1 MLVAQNNNPFDFMG
15 GPKAPPVEMM
25 GGPMDKRKKALD
37 IARFLKTDI
46 DPSDPYAIYTPKQL
60 FPPYAAGKGLIMR
73 DKQFEKEA
81 YKFLTGFDVDLV
93 KRRSSNN
100 YGQN

>member
-37 IARFLKTDI
+37 IARF
-46 DPSDPYAIYTPKQL
+46 
-60 FPPYAAGKGLIMR
+60 
-73 DKQFEKEA
+73 
-81 YKFLTGFDVDLV
+81 
-93 KRRSSNN
+93 
-100 YGQN
+100 